1 MTATDSLAVALDRFD
16 APPLSPGL
24 ADRIAAAATGIP
36 VPSRRRDRR
45 GSWRRVRQVGL
56 TAVAAAMLSAGAIA
70 SGLLDSSGV
79 HVPVLTAMLSP
90 TPRYVQHRREK
101 KPVVAFHRPAQTG
114 PASHAL
120 KASPDAPIDPVVAWD
135 SKLST
140 RQLMRRELAAERRDA
155 RVAFIQAHPR
165 AARMIARNVERRV
178 RQREADGSGGATIS
192 SVAAEPN
199 GARWP
204 DDAREKERWGE
215 RFQRLAIAAAI
226 DRRIAK
232 QARLAGEGSIEP
244 SPAPRANRQALWR
257 QITAAERMD
266 KQHKAAERR
275 AARRAFRQQSQPPL
289 VGSRP

>member
-24 ADRIAAAATGIP
+24 GDRIAAAATGVL
-36 VPSRRRDRR
+36 VPPRRRDRR

-56 TAVAAAMLSAGAIA
+56 TAVAAAMLSAAAVA

-79 HVPVLTAMLSP
+79 HVPVLTAMLLP
-90 TPRYVQHRREK
+90 TAHDVQPRREK

-114 PASHAL
+114 STSHAL

-165 AARMIARNVERRV
+165 AAMMIARNVERRL
-178 RQREADGSGGATIS
+178 RQREARSGGAFVNAVPVERDGVLP
-192 SVAAEPN
+192 SVS
-199 GARWP
+199 ARQEAP
-204 DDAREKERWGE
+204 SGRQFRRQA
-215 RFQRLAIAAAI
+215 LAVAI

-232 QARLAGEGSIEP
+232 QARLGGEGSIEA
-244 SPAPRANRQALWR
+244 SPIPRARRQGLWQ
-257 QITAAERMD
+257 QITAAERAD
-266 KQHKAAERR
+266 KQEMMAERR
-275 AARRAFRQQSQPPL
+275 AARQAFRRQQQSPPD
-289 VGSRP
+289 GSRP